1 MESYAT
7 FCKPQLTRALIS
19 LGLNRTYHRAAGDF
33 LYYQDEN
40 GEEIP
45 VLDLLGGYGATLLG
59 HNSPMIREKIK
70 RYLDE
75 ETPIHNQFS
84 IRKPA
89 AVLAERLNELLKE
102 ETGKRGDFI
111 FCFASTGAESM
122 EVALKSAE
130 FTRNAQLLSLEQEI
144 ATATASVAG
153 GKKMVLTDE
162 QREQLRLGKG
172 ASVEEIKVALAA
184 FNQAR
189 LETKPTFL
197 ALEHAFHGKM
207 MVTANCTHGVMY
219 RHYLKRL
226 AINTRF
232 LTAENLAEWVAMG
245 EKANDVLNG
254 WLWLPEEENG
264 QFILTKKTFRIVTAL
279 MIEPVQGEGGV
290 YPLSAEQVRNINQ
303 LKQIIGCPII
313 ADEVQAGSGRCGFL
327 VASGDAGIQ
336 ADYFV
341 LSKALGGGYVKI
353 GVVAIRQ
360 ESFTPGFDVI
370 QSSTFGEDD
379 FSCRVALDYINLLYA
394 EQGKLLKQV
403 TQLGDAFNTHLN
415 ALKGQYPDVIR
426 DIRGKGLIWGIEF
439 HDVINSD
446 SYILQNIA
454 VQGSLGYVLSGHLL
468 CGSRIRVA
476 PSGSAANVIRVEPSV
491 FLQLSH
497 IIRFVEALAKVC
509 LAIRHA
515 NAGFIIAPML
525 GKMDQSTPAD
535 YRLKQAHLADD
546 GLADYKAAFINHL
559 ISASGLR
566 DVDPSF
572 SLFSDEELELFVE
585 NTTFNLATKPFR
597 AARIRSGNGKMV
609 EFTLYPLTVTSK
621 MIREALVNNDLE
633 RLRHEIDIRVTQAA
647 ADGNNVVGL
656 GMFTSIITNNG
667 KSLKN
672 PPISVTTGNA
682 FTVGIGIE
690 ALQKSIAGQDTSKM
704 RLAIVGGAGNI
715 GRVYAEILG
724 PQFQDMVLIGSSH
737 HGSLKKLN
745 AVKYPIYQTLYEQF
759 IVNRQLVAGGLAK
772 RVSDCLSTMPDD
784 YLAGKINA
792 DKTHVGEAID
802 HYLAQYYPDQT
813 FIHTSQDIADIE
825 NCDVI
830 VCAAN
835 ASEAFISVEK
845 IKQGVIVCDISVPH
859 NLSDED
865 LLNRPDIKILRG
877 GIVQTPH
884 HDSLDPRVR
893 AYLKEGQV
901 YACMAETILLALEQ
915 YKGNFSYGNISTDQ
929 VLDIMAI
936 AKKHNFSLSEI
947 KENSSL

>member
-19 LGLNRTYHRAAGDF
+19 LGLNRTYHRAAGNF
-33 LYYQDEN
+33 LYYKDEN

-59 HNSPMIREKIK
+59 HNSPVIREKIK

-89 AVLAERLNELLKE
+89 AVLSERLNELLKE
-102 ETGKRGDFI
+102 ETGAHGDFV

-122 EVALKSAE
+122 EIALKSAE
-130 FTRNAQLLSLEQEI
+130 FTRNSQLLELEQEI
-144 ATATASVAG
+144 AAATARIEG
-153 GKKMVLTDE
+153 GKEIVLTDE
-162 QREQLRLGKG
+162 QCEQLQLGKD

-184 FNQAR
+184 FNQDR
-189 LETKPTFL
+189 LDTKPTFL
-197 ALEHAFHGKM
+197 ALEHSFHGKM
-207 MVTANCTHGVMY
+207 MVTANCTHSVMY

-226 AINTRF
+226 EINTLF
-232 LTAENLAEWVAMG
+232 LSAENLAEFVEMG
-245 EKANDVLNG
+245 EKANDILNS
-254 WLWLPEEENG
+254 WLWSPKEENG

-279 MIEPVQGEGGV
+279 MVEPVQGEGGV
-290 YPLSAEQVRNINQ
+290 YPLSAEQVRDINQ
-303 LKQIIGCPII
+303 LKQIVGCPVI

-394 EQGKLLKQV
+394 EQRKLLKQV
-403 TQLGDAFNTHLN
+403 TQLGEEFKTHLN
-415 ALKGQYPDVIR
+415 ALKELYPDVIR
-426 DIRGKGLIWGIEF
+426 DIRGKGLIWGMEF

-491 FLQLSH
+491 FLELPQ
-497 IIRFVEALAKVC
+497 ITRFVEALSNIC

-515 NAGFIIAPML
+515 NAGFIVAPML
-525 GKMDQSTPAD
+525 GKMDQSIPAD
-535 YRLKQAHLADD
+535 YRRKEKHLQDD
-546 GLADYKAAFINHL
+546 GLVDYKAAFINHL
-559 ISASGLR
+559 ISAGGLR
-566 DVDPSF
+566 EVDPSF
-572 SLFSDEELELFVE
+572 SIFSDEELELFVE
-585 NTTFNLATKPFR
+585 STTFNLATKPFR
-597 AARIRSGNGKMV
+597 AARIRSSNGKSV

-621 MIREALVNNDLE
+621 MIKEALANNELGH
-633 RLRHEIDIRVTQAA
+633 LRHEIDIRVTQAV
-647 ADGNNVVGL
+647 ADGNHAVGL

-672 PPISVTTGNA
+672 NPISVTTGNA

-690 ALQKSIAGQDTSKM
+690 ALQRSIMGQNMTKM
-704 RLAIVGGAGNI
+704 RIAVVGGAGNI

-724 PQFQDMVLIGSSH
+724 PQFQDIVLIGSSN

-745 AVKYPIYQTLYEQF
+745 AVKYHIYQNIYEQF
-759 IVNRQLVAGGLAK
+759 RVNSRLVVGGLAK
-772 RVSDCLSTMPDD
+772 RVLDCLATMPDD
-784 YLAGKINA
+784 YLVGKTN
-792 DKTHVGEAID
+792 VGEAID
-802 HYLAQYYPDQT
+802 HYLTQHYSDQNPDQT

-845 IKQGVIVCDISVPH
+845 IKQGAIVCDISVPH

-865 LLNRPDIKILRG
+865 LLSRPDIKILRG

-884 HDSLDPRVR
+884 NDSLDPRVR

-915 YKGNFSYGNISTDQ
+915 YKRNFSYGNISTDQ

-936 AKKHNFSLSEI
+936 AKKHNFTLSDI

>member
-19 LGLNRTYHRAAGDF
+19 LGLNRTYHRAAGNF
-33 LYYQDEN
+33 LYYKDEN

-59 HNSPMIREKIK
+59 HNSPVIREKIK

-75 ETPIHNQFS
+75 ETPVHNQFS

-102 ETGKRGDFI
+102 ETGTQGDFV

-130 FTRNAQLLSLEQEI
+130 FTRHAQLSALEQEVVA
-144 ATATASVAG
+144 ATAKIGSESEI
-153 GKKMVLTDE
+153 VLTDE
-162 QREQLRLGKG
+162 QYEQLQLGKD
-172 ASVEEIKVALAA
+172 ASVAEIKEALAA

-189 LETKPTFL
+189 LDTKPTFL

-226 AINTRF
+226 EINTLF
-232 LTAENLAEWVAMG
+232 LSAEKLAEFAGMG
-245 EKANDVLNG
+245 EKANDILNS
-254 WLWLPEEENG
+254 WLWLPKEKKG

-279 MIEPVQGEGGV
+279 MVEPVQGEGGV
-290 YPLSAEQVRNINQ
+290 YPLSAEQVRDINQ
-303 LKQIIGCPII
+303 LKQIVGCPVI

-394 EQGKLLKQV
+394 EQRKLLKQV
-403 TQLGDAFNTHLN
+403 TRLGEEFRTRLN
-415 ALKGQYPDVIR
+415 ALKERYPDVIR
-426 DIRGKGLIWGIEF
+426 DIRGKGLIWGMEF
-439 HDVINSD
+439 HDVSHSD

-454 VQGSLGYVLSGHLL
+454 VQGSLGYVISGHLL
-468 CGSRIRVA
+468 CGSRIRIA
-476 PSGSAANVIRVEPSV
+476 PSGSAANVVRVEPSV
-491 FLQLSH
+491 FLELPQ
-497 IIRFVEALAKVC
+497 IIRFVEALANVC

-515 NAGFIIAPML
+515 NAGFIVAPML
-525 GKMDQSTPAD
+525 GRMDQSIPAD
-535 YRLKQAHLADD
+535 YRRQEKYLPDE
-546 GLADYKAAFINHL
+546 GLVDYKVAFINHL

-566 DVDPSF
+566 EIDPSF

-585 NTTFNLATKPFR
+585 NSTFNLATKPFK
-597 AARIRSGNGKMV
+597 AARIRSGNGQSV

-621 MIREALVNNDLE
+621 MIKAALANNDLG
-633 RLRHEIDIRVTQAA
+633 RLRHEIDSRVTQAVA
-647 ADGNNVVGL
+647 EGNSAVGL

-672 PPISVTTGNA
+672 SPISVTTGNA
-682 FTVGIGIE
+682 FTVGISIE
-690 ALQKSIAGQDTSKM
+690 ALQRSMMGQDMTKM
-704 RLAIVGGAGNI
+704 RIAVVGGAGNI
-715 GRVYAEILG
+715 GSVYAGILG
-724 PQFQDMVLIGSSH
+724 PQFQELVLIGSSN

-745 AVKYPIYQTLYEQF
+745 AVKYHIYQNIYEQF
-759 IVNRQLVAGGLAK
+759 IVNRQPVVGGLAK
-772 RVSDCLSTMPDD
+772 SVVDCLSAFPDD
-784 YLAGKINA
+784 GLI
-792 DKTHVGEAID
+792 DKTHIGEAID
-802 HYLAQYYPDQT
+802 HYLTQHYPDQT
-813 FIHTSQDIADIE
+813 FIHTSQNIADIE
-825 NCDVI
+825 NCDAI

-845 IKQGVIVCDISVPH
+845 IKPRAVVCDISVPH

-865 LLNRPDIKILRG
+865 LLSRPDIKILRG
-877 GIVQTPH
+877 GIVQTPQN
-884 HDSLDPRVR
+884 DSVDPRVR

-936 AKKHNFSLSEI
+936 ARKHNFTLSDI
-947 KENSSL
+947 KENASL